1 MKAKQILWSVVAAF
15 AALGLASC
23 DGKEKDDPTG
33 GLALNKAKYEMY
45 VGEEYTLKATVD
57 GAEVEATWATSDA
70 AIATV
75 EAGLVKGI
83 AEGTA
88 TITATY
94 ADQTATCTFTILAQE
109 IEGVPALEEPAA
121 GMALIAVRAPKGTC
135 KGVYLCGSATAWKGE
150 DITYAFTAVEGTE
163 TWFTLTVEAA
173 TIGEFKM
180 LPLKGDGTGSGWS
193 YEPAED
199 AGVYVLD
206 SNGEIAENLGAANLT
221 VAEGINMFAIDA
233 WKLAPCGEAN
243 PAGMATFSMTTP
255 LELPAGTKVGIVGSF
270 AENSWKPGSPVE
282 MEFIDG
288 AWTAQAEVPAAF
300 QYKYVIQLPE
310 DGGVWPSDEK
320 WETTHE
326 SPSNINMALDLKA
339 VDVID
344 SFKGFGTAETP
355 EDAQ

>member
-23 DGKEKDDPTG
+23 DGKKEDDPAG

-94 ADQTATCTFTILAQE
+94 ADQTATCTMTILAQE
-109 IEGVPALEEPAA
+109 VEGVPALEEPAA

-135 KGVYLCGSATAWKGE
+135 KGVYLIGGTTGWKGE
-150 DITYAFTAVEGTE
+150 DITYTFEPVEGTE
-163 TWFTLTVEAA
+163 TWFTLTISPSDA
-173 TIGEFKM
+173 GEFKM

-193 YEPAED
+193 YEPD
-199 AGVYVLD
+199 GSVYTLD
-206 SNGEIAENLGAANLT
+206 EAGEILEDKGTSNLT
-221 VAEGINMFAIDA
+221 VEEGITIFGIDA
-233 WKLAPCGEAN
+233 WKLAPCGDAN
-243 PAGMATFSMTTP
+243 PAGTATFTMTTP
-255 LELPAGTKVGIVGSF
+255 FELPAGTKVGIVGSF
-270 AENSWKPGSPVE
+270 PENLWNPAEPLE

-326 SPSNINMALDLKA
+326 SASNINMALDLNA

-344 SFKGFGTAETP
+344 GFKGFGTETP
-355 EDAQ
+355 EEAQ